1 MRALV
6 RTVMTMGMIISPP
19 PDHHGH
25 HGHHGHDGH
34 DGHPDHHG
42 HHDQG
47 VGLPDE
53 ERVEKETDMAKISNA
68 RDIFKQRSV
77 EQRHHWKT
85 FWKMIFCCS
94 GKQSSRKEM
103 RRQSQGRV

>member
-6 RTVMTMGMIISPP
+6 RIAMTMGMIISPP
-19 PDHHGH
+19 PDHHDH
-25 HGHHGHDGH
+25 HG
-34 DGHPDHHG
+34 HHG

-85 FWKMIFCCS
+85 FWKLIFCCS

>member
-6 RTVMTMGMIISPP
+6 RTVMTMWMIISPP

-25 HGHHGHDGH
+25 H
-34 DGHPDHHG
+34 DHHG
-42 HHDQG
+42 QG

-77 EQRHHWKT
+77 EQRHHWTT
-85 FWKMIFCCS
+85 FWKMIFCSS